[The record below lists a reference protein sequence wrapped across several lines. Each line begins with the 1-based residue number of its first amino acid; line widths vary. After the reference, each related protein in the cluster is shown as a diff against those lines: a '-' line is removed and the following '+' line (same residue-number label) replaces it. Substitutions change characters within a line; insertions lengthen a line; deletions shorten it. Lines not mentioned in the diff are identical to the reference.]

1 MLPVERDAA
10 YLWDMLDSAKTI
22 QGFMAGLRFEEF
34 LQDRKLQLAIE
45 RSVEVIGEASRR
57 VTDEFKSAHPEIPW
71 TRILAQRNV
80 LAHEY
85 DDVKQERMWLVAT
98 VHVPAL
104 IPQLEAVLPPPPSSK
119 E

>member
-1 MLPVERDAA
+1 MLPIERDAA

-22 QGFMAGLRFEEF
+22 RGFMAGLRFEEF
-34 LQDRKLQLAIE
+34 LLDRKLQLAVE
-45 RSVEVIGEASRR
+45 RCVEVIGEASRR
-57 VTDEFKSAHPEIPW
+57 ISDEFKNTHSEIPW
-71 TRILAQRNV
+71 KRILAQRNV

-104 IPQLEAVLPPPPSSK
+104 IPQLEAILPPPPK
-119 E
+119 

>member
-1 MLPVERDAA
+1 MRPIERDAA
-10 YLWDMLDSAKTI
+10 YLWDILDSAKTI

-34 LQDRKLQLAIE
+34 LHDRKLQLAVE
-45 RSVEVIGEASRR
+45 RCVEVIGEASHRISN
-57 VTDEFKSAHPEIPW
+57 EFKNVHPEIPW
-71 TRILAQRNV
+71 KRILAQRNV

-98 VHVPAL
+98 IHVPAL